1 MVYKSNNSVYI
12 SGSCKKR
19 TGTVSNVMTIVTLPV
34 SVQWPISEHNL
45 LLEYAVRHRTAMA
58 DKRSKGF
65 DKPRKTVLQSQ
76 AI

>member
-12 SGSCKKR
+12 SGSCKKKKR

-34 SVQWPISEHNL
+34 SCSMTDLEHKL
-45 LLEYAVRHRTAMA
+45 LLEYALEWPIRNQQDLTSQGRL
-58 DKRSKGF
+58 
-65 DKPRKTVLQSQ
+65 LQSQ